1 MNAKASSD
9 GSIESDV
16 DRAQRETSHAKLRLL
31 RVQLRAANV
40 ARGNAVTE
48 MRMWCRA
55 ARRLAHERDRL
66 RAFVALVADTDG
78 ARQAAR
84 EALLARKE
92 LIERASDDLY
102 ERARAELA
110 SEWMYKEQLQRL
122 ERDHR
127 QQRRHVADGVGASR
141 RDESDDDVRASVPA
155 KLVPFFEQVRGELC
169 GSTGESRT
177 EAFLRFSEAH
187 PERVLASIDGS
198 FDARIADLEARSK
211 EITTALRRRDRTTQE
226 WENANWIRSALR
238 EGCSRLRL
246 VQKLAGDPGAE
257 ILIHE
262 WPLANDGDV
271 DVIVDALSR
280 KGRLREPGLYGL
292 FVYRPGQRIHSDRKT
307 LRVDAASPRR
317 AAPMRSRGRPFSL
330 ARALRYAEANA
341 KVTVEQSIALIETYR
356 EIIQERD
363 ARIAVLERR
372 HLHVVPSPS
381 DGEKKP

>member
-1 MNAKASSD
+1 MNANASSD

-16 DRAQRETSHAKLRLL
+16 DREQRERAHAKLRLL

-40 ARGNAVTE
+40 ARENAITE

-66 RAFVALVADTDG
+66 RAFVALVAETDG
-78 ARQAAR
+78 ARRTAR
-84 EALLARKE
+84 EALVTRKE
-92 LIERASDDLY
+92 QIERASDDLY

-110 SEWMYKEQLQRL
+110 SEWTYKEQLQRL

-127 QQRRHVADGVGASR
+127 QQRRHVVGGVGASR
-141 RDESDDDVRASVPA
+141 RNESDDDVRASVPA
-155 KLVPFFEQVRGELC
+155 KLLPFFEQVKEELC
-169 GSTGESRT
+169 GSAGESRT

-198 FDARIADLEARSK
+198 FDARIADLEARSA
-211 EITTALRRRDRTTQE
+211 EITTALRRRDRTAEQ
-226 WENANWIRSALR
+226 WDSANWIRSALR
-238 EGCSRLRL
+238 EGCSHLRL
-246 VQKLAGDPGAE
+246 VQRVADDPGTE

-262 WPLANDGDV
+262 WPLTNDADV
-271 DVIVDALSR
+271 DGIVEALSR
-280 KGRLREPGLYGL
+280 RGSLREPGLYGL
-292 FVYRPGQRIHSDRKT
+292 FVYKPGQRIHFDRKI
-307 LRVDAASPRR
+307 LRVDGAPPRR
-317 AAPMRSRGRPFSL
+317 AAPLRSRGRQSSL

-372 HLHVVPSPS
+372 HLHAVPSPS

>member
-16 DRAQRETSHAKLRLL
+16 DREQRELAHAKLRLL

-40 ARGNAVTE
+40 AKGNAVTE
-48 MRMWCRA
+48 TRMWCRA

-66 RAFVALVADTDG
+66 RAFVALVTETDG
-78 ARQAAR
+78 ARRTAR
-84 EALLARKE
+84 EALLTRKE
-92 LIERASDDLY
+92 QIERASDDLY

-110 SEWMYKEQLQRL
+110 SEWMYKGQLQRL

-127 QQRRHVADGVGASR
+127 QQRRHVAGGVVASR
-141 RDESDDDVRASVPA
+141 RNESDDDVRASVPA
-155 KLVPFFEQVRGELC
+155 KLLPFFEQVRGELC
-169 GSTGESRT
+169 GSVGESRT

-198 FDARIADLEARSK
+198 FDARVADLEARSK

-226 WENANWIRSALR
+226 WESANWIRAALR
-238 EGCSRLRL
+238 EGCSRLSL
-246 VQKLAGDPGAE
+246 VKKVGGDPRAE

-262 WPLANDGDV
+262 WTLRNDGDV
-271 DVIVDALSR
+271 DVIIDALSR

-292 FVYRPGQRIHSDRKT
+292 FVYQPGQRMHFDRKF
-307 LRVDAASPRR
+307 LRVDGAPPRR
-317 AAPMRSRGRPFSL
+317 AAPMRSRGRPGGL

-341 KVTVEQSIALIETYR
+341 KVTVEQSIALIEKYR
-356 EIIQERD
+356 EIVHERD

-372 HLHVVPSPS
+372 HLHAVPNPS